1 MGDIIGNGYLAL
13 RREDGT
19 LIGDG
24 DYNRAIGEY
33 NKANGT
39 NYGWT
44 KPAEGE
50 TNLTASGAKVRDA
63 DVVQNAD
70 GSYGIGKE
78 YNKGFVSIGRDPE
91 LAKNEGARFNI
102 DKDGK
107 INVFGTDNFIKS
119 NSFKQF
125 KDYIDK
131 DVAGKVDLAPENV
144 DKLREAFNAT
154 QKNYEQEAQQ
164 NLAIQKEVERIN
176 SARGLGLTVDKYKSS
191 LDFANKLKDDSVK
204 DDDEIEL
211 GNIKRKKSEW
221 KNIFKKENVGND
233 DEWLRIQREFGDG
246 RFNGAITTNKLAN
259 FRGGSTIATDKPTGE
274 ALQQMQNINKALLQ
288 LPEDVQNKFT
298 YRGKADDGTVL
309 ITGFQ
314 DGIQN
319 DEKQKILNMVNE
331 KIKAN
336 GGGNDDLLRLND
348 KQSRG
353 ENLAYLTAAKN
364 GLAENGIWNEGGFFT
379 NLNSGLRSFADGL
392 TKTSIVAEGTTSW
405 YNPKWLPKEIK
416 QYNLFSALEN
426 IDNAGFQDF
435 KEFNNNFHEGKID
448 FYNVLNGASGLAG
461 GIVGMLG
468 DGAALKAV
476 GLATKSAGLALKGA
490 NTAEKIGQLAN
501 VAGKL
506 EMAGASPKVINGI
519 TNLGIKSIGATNTIG
534 KGLEFTGG
542 VLAGTNKIKDIGTFS
557 NRAGKAIDATKNV
570 IGAEKIA
577 NVGVKATEFGK
588 TPLGQLAKI
597 PLHIAE
603 DMATEIPRA
612 NIINKLHEFQTGKK
626 DDDYSYFASD
636 VNKYAEQMAQ
646 ALPMGN
652 KSIVENLI
660 GLGNL
665 APILRGGSRA
675 IKATKGWEVASDA
688 TRQAYSKVK
697 LKIDETEWKQK
708 RDVKARGTAV
718 QQADMAMTKVLAE
731 GLKEGDELHTMAQK
745 NQLDS
750 NNLRGTATSEIE
762 QAMKKNNVVNP
773 LEDFDKM
780 AKKAGYEILSGDSMK
795 IKDANGKVIGHKF
808 LDDNAIQE
816 LGLISEYKQKKGQI
830 ENRAKNGEKVSPS
843 EVEKF
848 KELQER
854 MSAIKNYEAKAE
866 MVDKFNEAFRGFTR
880 TMEDL
885 GIRPKGFL
893 DTIDENGNFKGY
905 ISRGYLDKDTGKYI
919 ENNKVSTST
928 GKMSHNATGGEPTNP
943 NLIKLDPAT
952 SYIQLF
958 NSAVR
963 HMELEKVRAMS
974 DLLNDMNTVGVKNI
988 DVSNEKYNPLRQ
1000 NATYREINPDKTG
1013 RYRDNNVATKFD
1025 DQDIAD
1031 VRHNIDLATKEYD
1044 MKDPANIM
1052 AAITTAQDELA
1063 RKYVNRR
1070 MEQGFSAKTAYDEM
1084 ANNPELIDQMAS
1096 ETLRSISVKNAP
1108 KEAVEFADN
1117 MNKMFEVELPK
1128 SMNAVQN
1135 QYVEAMNKANKT
1147 GKKSDLKVALNLKDR
1162 IENYKTEQLI
1172 KNGRV
1177 DIRNQSIATRN
1188 VREYAKLDTAV
1199 NDLSDSL
1206 EKVNKLQ
1213 DNIAKELDNYHEITN
1228 VRLGVARDI
1237 GEVLR
1242 TGKLSSEDNL
1252 KVMKQLSE
1260 TIFDDKLPDT
1270 VKNLFDDNNELK
1282 VGMEHI
1288 ASHILIDET
1297 RKALELR
1304 HKKLVEIAKNN
1315 DEVIAKTEK
1324 ELKNATAK
1332 RDKKLEAVK
1341 KSIEAKGV
1349 KADDYKTQ
1357 LDNIDKSIEK
1367 FQKELQDNIGKWSSE
1382 ELITHQNEIEQLYK
1396 HRNEVLKEASKDIQ
1410 KTKKLVREYGD
1421 DVINARKDTE
1431 TIENLKKTIQN
1442 ETKERAE
1449 FYETLGDKKANEHEE
1464 IRQVRRDIEGET
1476 FNDDIDKVKAGDSE
1490 FTTDDPAVK
1499 AVLQKYL
1506 NETYN
1511 KQELEGFKKYAW
1523 KFANAISASFRF
1535 NTTSAPLIAGARNFS
1550 RDTVQSFVMTGG
1562 RSFGALD
1569 SVIGGIKGGNIRG
1582 EKFNAQ
1588 ILKNA
1593 DETTKLLMKEFGV
1606 DYDTARQGALHL
1618 GSIADDTFF
1627 HQFGNHSGFLNNK
1640 TVEKLTNGKAK
1651 RILNLGYEFFT
1662 KPNDKIEKAS
1672 RLANISAGLNE
1683 AIDKGLGFEAALTKA
1698 EFVGRNATADFRA
1711 VRTNLQSLSRGTSYL
1726 NAAFSGSRSA
1736 RLMIQQDP
1744 LGYASKIMM
1753 YAVAPALTIL
1763 NNNLKPENR
1772 DIYNNIPDYV
1782 KESNLIVVLGGKNV
1796 VFIPLPQE
1804 MQGLFGTI
1812 EGIASGRYKHAND
1825 YLGGLLKS
1833 ATPFTTIDFSPV
1845 MDMRFDQNNPF
1856 DEILRTAGRISSSVV
1871 PDIGKVG
1878 YELATGKSL
1887 YFGTDTYQGIG
1898 KVLEKSLKIDGNTKE
1913 GNLLSRRLYSAG
1925 KGLFGTHFDNMLN
1938 FFSGVVDPKSSQED
1952 RGGYSIGQQ
1961 FKRTFAR
1968 DIGADGQKGA
1978 KYDYVNSMYR
1988 DVISD
1993 LEKRKEKVL
2002 EQLELKDKEIREAKK
2017 NGLGESA
2024 INELMKEREEISN
2037 KFGSE
2042 AEEKLRNYMTQFAGN
2057 KYLVW
2062 DKKKEKQFINLMLPK
2077 NQALLDTDEDLD
2089 DAEKQAY
2096 FSARDKAVK
2105 RYLGMNL
2112 PVKPSADFLFD
2123 NAKSELKGSF
2133 FKMIDQVKDLK
2144 KQKVDGSNQTLKQKY
2159 QEYQNKIQEIRNR
2172 KSKLGKEDYAEIDKL
2187 KKEYME
2193 NYFSP
2198 MVMGL
2203 TQEYTPYLVLN
2214 NKEVIRELGDIT
2226 MVPNDWQKD
2235 NKGKQAYGNKRLDET
2250 AGYAQSYIQNLTG
2263 TDKDTRKLQSFG
2275 SDQATIRTIDK
2286 IERMKKS
2293 GDISGAIALKKRLD
2307 IQVGNGMLLLDQK
2320 QSERLKKLKI

>member
-1 MGDIIGNGYLAL
+1 MAYVGA
-13 RREDGT
+13 DGRLVLT
-19 LIGDG
+19 
-24 DYNRAIGEY
+24 NNESPEEANKTIGEY

-39 NYGWT
+39 NFGWA

-50 TNLTASGAKVRDA
+50 TDLSVSGKKVRDA
-63 DVVQNAD
+63 DVVQNAN
-70 GSYGIGKE
+70 GSFGIGKE

-107 INVFGTDNFIKS
+107 INVFGTDNFINS

-131 DVAGKVDLAPENV
+131 DVAGKVDLAPENT
-144 DKLREAFNAT
+144 DRLREMFNAT

-164 NLAIQKEVERIN
+164 NLAIQKEVERLN
-176 SARGLGLTVDKYKSS
+176 SERGLGINAEQYKDSIT
-191 LDFANKLKDDSVK
+191 FADKLKDDTIK
-204 DDDEIEL
+204 DEDEIQL
-211 GNIKRKKSEW
+211 GNLRKKKSDW
-221 KNIFKKENVGND
+221 KTIFSKENVGND
-233 DEWLRIQREFGDG
+233 
-246 RFNGAITTNKLAN
+246 
-259 FRGGSTIATDKPTGE
+259 E
-274 ALQQMQNINKALLQ
+274 ALQKLSNVFNNKELILNSKDKNADQLKEQAKNITEALDKMN
-288 LPEDVQNKFT
+288 PEDVKKFAGNVDKD
-298 YRGKADDGTVL
+298 GKTVYL
-309 ITGFQ
+309 KGF
-314 DGIQN
+314 
-319 DEKQKILNMVNE
+319 
-331 KIKAN
+331 AN
-336 GGGNDDLLRLND
+336 GVDGQERERIVNALRDKLKESGKNPDDFIRLAND
-348 KQSRG
+348 KDIEFNKNLLELARG
-353 ENLAYLTAAKN
+353 
-364 GLAENGIWNEGGFFT
+364 GLDKEGLWNEGGFFT
-379 NLNSGLRSFADGL
+379 KSGQVGRALFDSLERMSVVSQLTKGAGKLVGEGIVRGSAGLTGGKVDEDKIKKAWQEDDGL
-392 TKTSIVAEGTTSW
+392 FGRSKSDKFAERFYSGRDT
-405 YNPKWLPKEIK
+405 L
-416 QYNLFSALEN
+416 LN
-426 IDNAGFQDF
+426 IGMM
-435 KEFNNNFHEGKID
+435 G
-448 FYNVLNGASGLAG
+448 GSLAG
-461 GIVGMLG
+461 GFIG
-468 DGAALKAV
+468 GAID
-476 GLATKSAGLALKGA
+476 LAALKGA
-490 NTAEKIGQLAN
+490 GKGIGAVGRGLQVAGNTEKIGTMAN
-501 VAGKL
+501 IAGKL
-506 EMAGASPKVINGI
+506 EIAGASPKVINGI

-542 VLAGTNKIKDIGTFS
+542 VLSGTNKIKDIGTFS
-557 NRAGKAIDATKNV
+557 NHAGKAIDATKNV

-597 PLHIAE
+597 PAYVAE
-603 DMATEIPRA
+603 DMLTEIPRA

-652 KSIVENLI
+652 KNIVENLI

-762 QAMKKNNVVNP
+762 QAMAKNNVVNP
-773 LEDFDKM
+773 FEGVNEA
-780 AKKAGYEILSGDSMK
+780 AKKAGYDILSGKAME
-795 IKDANGKVIGHKF
+795 IKDLNGKKIGTRY
-808 LDDNAIQE
+808 LDDHAVQE
-816 LGLISEYKQKKGQI
+816 LEMISEYKRTKGMI
-830 ENRAKNGEKVSPS
+830 EDRAKNGEKVSNS
-843 EVEKF
+843 EMNKF
-848 KELQER
+848 HQLQEAV
-854 MSAIKNYEAKAE
+854 SAIKNYEAKSE
-866 MVDKFNEAFRGFTR
+866 FVDTFNEAFRGFTR

-893 DTIDENGNFKGY
+893 DTIDENGNFVGY
-905 ISRGYLDKDTGKYI
+905 MSRGFLDKETGKYI
-919 ENNKVSTST
+919 ENNKTSTST
-928 GKMSHNATGGEPTNP
+928 GKLGHNARGGKPSDH
-943 NLIKLDPAT
+943 NLVQLDPISAFQ
-952 SYIQLF
+952 QLI

-963 HMELEKVRAMS
+963 HMELDKVRA
-974 DLLNDMNTVGVKNI
+974 
-988 DVSNEKYNPLRQ
+988 VSNLLKDIENVGIKNLDLSSSKYNPLRP
-1000 NATYREINPDKTG
+1000 NATYSDINPDKAG
-1013 RYRDNNVATKFD
+1013 KYRKNDVATKLNEE
-1025 DQDIAD
+1025 DIAD
-1031 VRHNIDLATKEYD
+1031 VRNSIEKITKDYD

-1052 AAITTAQDELA
+1052 ATITTAQDELA

-1084 ANNPELIDQMAS
+1084 ANNPDLIDQMAS
-1096 ETLRSISVKNAP
+1096 ETLRGISVKNAP
-1108 KEAVEFADN
+1108 KEAVNLADN
-1117 MNKMFEVELPK
+1117 MNKMFEVELPDR
-1128 SMNAVQN
+1128 MNAVQN
-1135 QYVEAMNKANKT
+1135 QFVEAMNLANKT
-1147 GKKSDLKVALNLKDR
+1147 GEKADLKKALNLKDR

-1172 KNGRV
+1172 RSGRV
-1177 DIRNQSIATRN
+1177 DIRNQSVMTRN

-1206 EKVNKLQ
+1206 EKVYKLQ
-1213 DNIAKELDNYHEITN
+1213 DDIASELDNYHEITN
-1228 VRLGVARDI
+1228 VRLGLARDI
-1237 GEVLR
+1237 AEVLKS
-1242 TGKLSSEDNL
+1242 GELNAKQNL
-1252 KVMKQLSE
+1252 ELMKQLSE

-1270 VKNLFDDNNELK
+1270 VKNMFNDNNELK
-1282 VGMEHI
+1282 YGMEHI
-1288 ASHILIDET
+1288 ASHILIDGAHNT
-1297 RKALELR
+1297 LIKR
-1304 HKKLVEIAKNN
+1304 HTLLVETAKNN

-1341 KSIEAKGV
+1341 KSIEAKGT
-1349 KADDYKTQ
+1349 KADDFKSQ

-1367 FQKELQDNIGKWSSE
+1367 FQTELKDNVGKWSSE
-1382 ELITHQNEIEQLYK
+1382 DLITHQNEIEQLYL
-1396 HRNEVLKEASKDIQ
+1396 HRSEVLKEAQKEIN
-1410 KTKKLVREYGD
+1410 KTKRLVREYGD
-1421 DVINARKDTE
+1421 NIINARKDTE
-1431 TIENLKKTIQN
+1431 TLENLKKTIQK
-1442 ETKERAE
+1442 ETEERAK
-1449 FYETLGDKKANEHEE
+1449 FYETLGDEKANKHEE
-1464 IRQVRRDIEGET
+1464 IRQVRKDIEGET
-1476 FNDDIDKVKAGDSE
+1476 FNDDIDTFRVGNSE
-1490 FTTDDPAVK
+1490 FTTDDPATK
-1499 AVLQKYL
+1499 ALLQKYL
-1506 NETYN
+1506 NENYN
-1511 KQELEGFKKYAW
+1511 KKELEGWKKYAVN
-1523 KFANAISASFRF
+1523 FANAISASFRF
-1535 NTTSAPLIAGARNFS
+1535 NTTSAPLIAGARNAV
-1550 RDTVQSFVMTGG
+1550 RDTIQSTIMTGG
-1562 RSFGALD
+1562 RSFGVLEGLI
-1569 SVIGGIKGGNIRG
+1569 SNIKGHGIRG
-1582 EKFNAQ
+1582 EVFNGD
-1588 ILKNA
+1588 ILRNP
-1593 DETTKLLMKEFGV
+1593 EQTTNLLMKIFNV
-1606 DYDTARQGALHL
+1606 DYDTARKGALHL
-1618 GSIADDTFF
+1618 GSIADDTFR
-1627 HQFGNHSGFLNNK
+1627 HQFGNHSGFMNNK
-1640 TVEKLTNGKAK
+1640 TLEKMTNGEIKEG
-1651 RILNLGYEFFT
+1651 LELTYDLWT
-1662 KPNDKIEKAS
+1662 KPNDTVEKIS

-1683 AIDKGLGFEAALTKA
+1683 AIDKGLDFNSALTKA
-1698 EFVGRNATADFRA
+1698 EFVGRNATTDFRA
-1711 VRTNLQSLSRGTSYL
+1711 TYRNLQSLSRGTSYL
-1726 NAAFSGSRSA
+1726 NATFSGSRSA
-1736 RLMIQQDP
+1736 RLMLQHDP
-1744 LGYASKIMM
+1744 LGYATKIMV
-1753 YAVAPALTIL
+1753 YVVAPALTIL
-1763 NNNLKPENR
+1763 NNNLKDENR
-1772 DIYNNIPDYV
+1772 DAYNNIPDYV
-1782 KESNLIVVLGGKNV
+1782 KESNIIMMVNGKP
-1796 VFIPLPQE
+1796 VFLALPQE
-1804 MQGLFGTI
+1804 LQGLFGTI

-1845 MDMRFDQNNPF
+1845 MDMRFDQNDPF
-1856 DEILRTAGRISSSVV
+1856 SEILRTAGRISSSVV
-1871 PDIGKVG
+1871 PDVGKIG

-1887 YFGTDTYQGIG
+1887 FFGNDTYQGIG
-1898 KVLEKSLKIDGNTKE
+1898 KVFEKKLGINSETEE
-1913 GNLLSRRLYSAG
+1913 GKRWSRRLYSAG

-1988 DVISD
+1988 DVIGE

-2057 KYLVW
+2057 KYFVW

-2172 KSKLGKEDYAEIDKL
+2172 KSKLGKDDYAEIDKL

-2198 MVMGL
+2198 MVLGL

-2235 NKGKQAYGNKRLDET
+2235 NKGKQAYGNRRLDET

-2275 SDQATIRTIDK
+2275 SDQATIRTIDR

>member
-70 GSYGIGKE
+70 GSFGIGKE

-164 NLAIQKEVERIN
+164 NLAIQKEVERLN
-176 SARGLGLTVDKYKSS
+176 SERGLGINAEQYKDSIT
-191 LDFANKLKDDSVK
+191 FADKLKDDTIK
-204 DDDEIEL
+204 DEDEIQL
-211 GNIKRKKSEW
+211 GNLRKKKSDW
-221 KNIFKKENVGND
+221 KTIFSKENVGND
-233 DEWLRIQREFGDG
+233 
-246 RFNGAITTNKLAN
+246 
-259 FRGGSTIATDKPTGE
+259 E
-274 ALQQMQNINKALLQ
+274 ALQKLSNVFNNKELILNSKDKNADQLKEQAKNITEALDKMN
-288 LPEDVQNKFT
+288 PEDVKKFAGSVDKD
-298 YRGKADDGTVL
+298 GKTVYL
-309 ITGFQ
+309 KGF
-314 DGIQN
+314 
-319 DEKQKILNMVNE
+319 
-331 KIKAN
+331 AN
-336 GGGNDDLLRLND
+336 GVDSQERERIVNALRDKLKESGKNPDDFIRLAND
-348 KQSRG
+348 KDIEFNKNILELARG
-353 ENLAYLTAAKN
+353 
-364 GLAENGIWNEGGFFT
+364 GLDKEGLWNEGGFFT
-379 NLNSGLRSFADGL
+379 KAGQVNRALFDSLERMSVVAQGAKFFGKLAGEAGVRGGALLTGGQVDEDKIKKAWQENDGL
-392 TKTSIVAEGTTSW
+392 FGRTKGDKFAERFYSGNDTGLNIAMMGSSLLGGAIGTGVDLYVFKKAGRGIGALGRGLQVA
-405 YNPKWLPKEIK
+405 
-416 QYNLFSALEN
+416 
-426 IDNAGFQDF
+426 
-435 KEFNNNFHEGKID
+435 
-448 FYNVLNGASGLAG
+448 
-461 GIVGMLG
+461 
-468 DGAALKAV
+468 GAAEKN
-476 GLATKSAGLALKGA
+476 GRMA
-490 NTAEKIGQLAN
+490 NI
-501 VAGKL
+501 AGKL
-506 EMAGASPKVINGI
+506 EMAGVNARVIDGI
-519 TNLGIKSIGATNTIG
+519 SVLGAKALGATNTVG
-534 KGLEFTGG
+534 KGLEFGG
-542 VLAGTNKIKDIGTFS
+542 GLIAGTNKIKDIGTFS
-557 NRAGKAIDATKNV
+557 TRAGKAGEAIKNAV
-570 IGAEKIA
+570 GAEKIA
-577 NVGVKATEFGK
+577 GVAEKTVQFGK

-597 PLHIAE
+597 PAYVAE
-603 DMATEIPRA
+603 DMLTEIPRA
-612 NIINKLHEFQTGKK
+612 NIINKLHEIQTGKK

-636 VNKYAEQMAQ
+636 VDKYVEQMRQ
-646 ALPMGN
+646 GIPWGN
-652 KSIVENLI
+652 KSVVENVI
-660 GLGNL
+660 GLANL
-665 APILRGGSRA
+665 APILRGVGKA
-675 IKATKGWEVASDA
+675 GGATKAWQKSSDA
-688 TRQAYSKVK
+688 VRQSYNKVK

-708 RDVKARGTAV
+708 YDVKARGTGV
-718 QQADMAMTKVLAE
+718 QQADLLMTKVLAE
-731 GLKEGDELHTMAQK
+731 GMKEGDELHTIAQK

-854 MSAIKNYEAKAE
+854 ISAIKNYEAKAE

-905 ISRGYLDKDTGKYI
+905 MSRGYLDKDTGKYI

-928 GKMSHNATGGEPTNP
+928 GKMSHNAAGGEPANP

-1052 AAITTAQDELA
+1052 AAMTLAQDELA

-1096 ETLRSISVKNAP
+1096 ETLRGISVKNAP
-1108 KEAVEFADN
+1108 KEAVKLADN
-1117 MNKMFEVELPK
+1117 MNKMFEVELPDR
-1128 SMNAVQN
+1128 MNAVQN
-1135 QYVEAMNKANKT
+1135 QFVEAMNLANKT
-1147 GKKSDLKVALNLKDR
+1147 GDKADLKKALNLKDR

-1172 KNGRV
+1172 RSGRV
-1177 DIRNQSIATRN
+1177 DIRNQSVMTRN
-1188 VREYAKLDTAV
+1188 VREYTKLDTAV

-1206 EKVNKLQ
+1206 DKVYKLQ
-1213 DNIAKELDNYHEITN
+1213 DDIAKELDNYHEITN
-1228 VRLGVARDI
+1228 VRLGLARDVA
-1237 GEVLR
+1237 EVLKS
-1242 TGKLSSEDNL
+1242 GELNAKQNL
-1252 KVMKQLSE
+1252 ELMKQLSE

-1270 VKNLFDDNNELK
+1270 VKNMFNDNNELK
-1282 VGMEHI
+1282 YGMEHI
-1288 ASHILIDET
+1288 ASHILIDEVHNT
-1297 RKALELR
+1297 LIKR
-1304 HKKLVEIAKNN
+1304 HTMLVETAKNN

-1341 KSIEAKGV
+1341 KSIEAKGT
-1349 KADDYKTQ
+1349 KADDFKSQ

-1367 FQKELQDNIGKWSSE
+1367 FQTDLKDNVGKWSSE
-1382 ELITHQNEIEQLYK
+1382 DLITHQNEIEQLYL
-1396 HRNEVLKEASKDIQ
+1396 HRSEVLKEANKEIN
-1410 KTKKLVREYGD
+1410 KTKRLVRGYGD
-1421 DVINARKDTE
+1421 DIINARKDTE
-1431 TIENLKKTIQN
+1431 TLENLKRTIQK
-1442 ETKERAE
+1442 ETEERAK
-1449 FYETLGDKKANEHEE
+1449 FYETLGDKKANQHEE
-1464 IRQVRRDIEGET
+1464 IRQVRKDIEGET
-1476 FNDDIDKVKAGDSE
+1476 FNDDIDTFRVGNSE
-1490 FTTDDPAVK
+1490 FTTDDPATK
-1499 AVLQKYL
+1499 ALLQKYL
-1506 NETYN
+1506 NENYN
-1511 KQELEGFKKYAW
+1511 NKELEGWKKYAMG
-1523 KFANAISASFRF
+1523 FANAVSASFRF
-1535 NTTSAPLIAGARNFS
+1535 NTTSAPLIAGARNAV
-1550 RDTVQSFVMTGG
+1550 RDTIQSTIMTGG
-1562 RSFGALD
+1562 RSFGVLEGLI
-1569 SVIGGIKGGNIRG
+1569 SNIKGHGIRG
-1582 EKFNAQ
+1582 EVFNGD
-1588 ILKNA
+1588 ILRNP
-1593 DETTKLLMKEFGV
+1593 EQTTSLLMKIFNV
-1606 DYDTARQGALHL
+1606 DYDTARKGALHL
-1618 GSIADDTFF
+1618 GSIADDTFR
-1627 HQFGNHSGFLNNK
+1627 HQFGNHSGFMNNK
-1640 TVEKLTNGKAK
+1640 TLEKMTNGKIK
-1651 RILNLGYEFFT
+1651 QGLEFTYDRWT
-1662 KPNDKIEKAS
+1662 KPNDTVEKIS

-1683 AIDKGLGFEAALTKA
+1683 AIDKGLDFNSAITRA
-1698 EFVGRNATADFRA
+1698 EFVGRNATTDFRA
-1711 VRTNLQSLSRGTSYL
+1711 TYRNLQSLSRGTSYL
-1726 NAAFSGSRSA
+1726 NATFSGSRSA
-1736 RLMIQQDP
+1736 RLMIQHDP
-1744 LGYASKIMM
+1744 LGYATKIMM
-1753 YAVAPALTIL
+1753 YVVAPALTIL
-1763 NNNLKPENR
+1763 NNNLKDENR
-1772 DIYNNIPDYV
+1772 DAYNNIPDYV
-1782 KESNLIVVLGGKNV
+1782 KESNIIMMINGKP
-1796 VFIPLPQE
+1796 VFLALPQE
-1804 MQGLFGTI
+1804 LQGLFGTI

-1825 YLGGLLKS
+1825 YLGGLIKS

-1845 MDMRFDQNNPF
+1845 MDMRFDQNDPF
-1856 DEILRTAGRISSSVV
+1856 SEILRTAGRISSSVV
-1871 PDIGKVG
+1871 PDVGKIG

-1887 YFGTDTYQGIG
+1887 FFGNDTYQGIG
-1898 KVLEKSLKIDGNTKE
+1898 KVFEKKLGINGETEDGKRW
-1913 GNLLSRRLYSAG
+1913 SRRLYSAG
-1925 KGLFGTHFDNMLN
+1925 KGLFGTHFDNLLN

-2057 KYLVW
+2057 KYFVW

-2172 KSKLGKEDYAEIDKL
+2172 KSKLGKDDYAEIDKL

-2198 MVMGL
+2198 MVLGL

-2263 TDKDTRKLQSFG
+2263 ADKDTRKLQSFG

>member
-1 MGDIIGNGYLAL
+1 MADVSIQDNGRLAVVGANSP
-13 RREDGT
+13 EE
-19 LIGDG
+19 
-24 DYNRAIGEY
+24 YNKAIGEY
-33 NKANGT
+33 NKAHGT
-39 NYGWT
+39 NFGWV

-50 TNLTASGAKVRDA
+50 TDLSVDGKKVRDA
-63 DVVQNAD
+63 DVVQNAN
-70 GSYGIGKE
+70 GSFGIGKE
-78 YNKGFVSIGRDPE
+78 YNKGFVSLGRDPE

-144 DKLREAFNAT
+144 DRLREAFNAT

-164 NLAIQKEVERIN
+164 RVAIEKEVERLN
-176 SARGLGLTVDKYKSS
+176 SERGLNLNAEKYKDS
-191 LDFANKLKDDSVK
+191 LGFANKLKDESVK

-221 KNIFKKENVGND
+221 KQIFNKENIGND

-259 FRGGSTIATDKPTGE
+259 YRGTDIAKDKPTGQ
-274 ALQQMQNINKALLQ
+274 ALEQMRNINKALTQ
-288 LPEDVQNKFT
+288 LPEDIQNKFT
-298 YRGKADDGTVL
+298 YRGKADDGTVI

-314 DGIQN
+314 NGIQN
-319 DEKQKILNMVNE
+319 DEKQKILDMVND

-336 GGGNDDLLRLND
+336 GGSDDLLRFND
-348 KQSRG
+348 KQSRA

-364 GLAENGIWNEGGFFT
+364 GLAEDGIWNEGGFFT
-379 NLNSGLRSFADGL
+379 HFNSGARSFADGL

-519 TNLGIKSIGATNTIG
+519 TKLGIKSIGATNTIG

-557 NRAGKAIDATKNV
+557 NHAGKAIDATKNV

-577 NVGVKATEFGK
+577 NVGAKATEFGK

-597 PLHIAE
+597 PAYVAE
-603 DMATEIPRA
+603 DMLTEIPRA
-612 NIINKLHEFQTGKK
+612 NIINKLHEMQTGKK

-636 VNKYAEQMAQ
+636 VNKYVEQMRQ
-646 ALPMGN
+646 GIPWGN
-652 KSIVENLI
+652 KSIVENVI
-660 GLGNL
+660 GLANL
-665 APILRGGSRA
+665 APILRGLGKA
-675 IKATKGWEVASDA
+675 GGATKAWQKSSDA
-688 TRQAYSKVK
+688 VRQSYNKVK

-708 RDVKARGTAV
+708 YDVKARGTAV
-718 QQADMAMTKVLAE
+718 QQADLLMTKVLAE
-731 GLKEGDELHTMAQK
+731 GMKEGDELHTIAQK

-750 NNLRGTATSEIE
+750 NNIRGVAASDLD
-762 QAMKKNNVVNP
+762 QALAKNNVANPFEGVN
-773 LEDFDKM
+773 EA
-780 AKKAGYEILSGDSMK
+780 AKKAGYDIVSGKAME
-795 IKDANGKVIGHKF
+795 IKDFNGKKIATRY
-808 LDDNAIQE
+808 LDDHAVQE
-816 LGLISEYKQKKGQI
+816 LEMISEYKRTKGMI
-830 ENRAKNGEKVSPS
+830 EDRAKNGEKVSNS
-843 EVEKF
+843 EMNKF
-848 KELQER
+848 HQLQEAV
-854 MSAIKNYEAKAE
+854 SAIKNYEAKSE
-866 MVDKFNEAFRGFTR
+866 FVDTFNEAFRGFTR
-880 TMEDL
+880 TLEDL

-893 DTIDENGNFKGY
+893 DTIDENGNFVGY
-905 ISRGYLDKDTGKYI
+905 MSRGFVDKETGKYI
-919 ENNKVSTST
+919 ENNKTSTST
-928 GKMSHNATGGEPTNP
+928 GKLGHNARGGKPSDP
-943 NLIKLDPAT
+943 NLIQFDPISAFQ
-952 SYIQLF
+952 QLI

-963 HMELEKVRAMS
+963 HMELDKVRA
-974 DLLNDMNTVGVKNI
+974 
-988 DVSNEKYNPLRQ
+988 VSNLLKDIENVGIKNLDLSNSKYNPLRP
-1000 NATYREINPDKTG
+1000 NATYSDIHPDKAG
-1013 RYRDNNVATKFD
+1013 KYRKNDVATKLNEE
-1025 DQDIAD
+1025 DIAD
-1031 VRHNIDLATKEYD
+1031 VRNSINEITKDYD

-1052 AAITTAQDELA
+1052 ATITTTQDELA
-1063 RKYVNRR
+1063 RKYVNRK

-1084 ANNPELIDQMAS
+1084 ANNPDLIDQMAS
-1096 ETLRSISVKNAP
+1096 ETLRGISVKNAP
-1108 KEAVEFADN
+1108 KEAVELADN
-1117 MNKMFEVELPK
+1117 MNKMFEVELPDR
-1128 SMNAVQN
+1128 MNAVQN
-1135 QYVEAMNKANKT
+1135 QYVEAMNLANKT
-1147 GKKSDLKVALNLKDR
+1147 GEKADLKKALNLKDR

-1172 KNGRV
+1172 RSGRV
-1177 DIRNQSIATRN
+1177 DIRNQSVMTRN

-1206 EKVNKLQ
+1206 NKVHKLQ
-1213 DNIAKELDNYHEITN
+1213 DDIAKELDNYHEITN
-1228 VRLGVARDI
+1228 VRLGLARDVA
-1237 GEVLR
+1237 EVLKS
-1242 TGKLSSEDNL
+1242 GELNAKQNL
-1252 KVMKQLSE
+1252 ELMKQLSE
-1260 TIFDDKLPDT
+1260 TVFDGKLPDT
-1270 VKNLFDDNNELK
+1270 VKNMFNDNNELK
-1282 VGMEHI
+1282 YGMEHI
-1288 ASHILIDET
+1288 ASHILIDEVHNT
-1297 RKALELR
+1297 LIKR
-1304 HKKLVEIAKNN
+1304 HTLLVETAKNN

-1341 KSIEAKGV
+1341 KSIEAKGT
-1349 KADDYKTQ
+1349 KADDFKSQ

-1367 FQKELQDNIGKWSSE
+1367 FQAELKDNVGKWSSE
-1382 ELITHQNEIEQLYK
+1382 DLITHQNEIEQLYL
-1396 HRNEVLKEASKDIQ
+1396 HRSEVLKEAHKEIN
-1410 KTKKLVREYGD
+1410 KTKKLVRGYGD
-1421 DVINARKDTE
+1421 DIINARKDTE
-1431 TIENLKKTIQN
+1431 TLENLKKTIQK
-1442 ETKERAE
+1442 ETEERAK
-1449 FYETLGDKKANEHEE
+1449 FYETLGDEKANKHEE
-1464 IRQVRRDIEGET
+1464 IRQVRKDIEGET
-1476 FNDDIDKVKAGDSE
+1476 FNDDIDTYRIGDSE
-1490 FTTDDPAVK
+1490 FTTDDPATK
-1499 AVLQKYL
+1499 ALLQKYL
-1506 NETYN
+1506 NENYN
-1511 KQELEGFKKYAW
+1511 KKELEGWKKYAMG
-1523 KFANAISASFRF
+1523 FANAISASFRF
-1535 NTTSAPLIAGARNFS
+1535 NTTSAPFIAGARNAV
-1550 RDTVQSFVMTGG
+1550 RDSIQSTIMTGG
-1562 RSFGALD
+1562 RSFGVLEGLI
-1569 SVIGGIKGGNIRG
+1569 SNIKGHGIRG
-1582 EKFNAQ
+1582 EVFDGN
-1588 ILKNA
+1588 ILRNP
-1593 DETTKLLMKEFGV
+1593 EQTTNLLMKIFNV
-1606 DYDTARQGALHL
+1606 DYDTARKGALHL
-1618 GSIADDTFF
+1618 GSIADDTFR
-1627 HQFGNHSGFLNNK
+1627 HQFGNHSGFINNK
-1640 TVEKLTNGKAK
+1640 TLEKMTNGKIK
-1651 RILNLGYEFFT
+1651 QGLEFTYDKWT
-1662 KPNDKIEKAS
+1662 KPNDTIEKVS

-1683 AIDKGLGFEAALTKA
+1683 AIDKGLGFDAALTHA
-1698 EFVGRNATADFRA
+1698 EFIGRNATTDFRA
-1711 VRTNLQSLSRGTSYL
+1711 TYRNLQSLSRGTSYL
-1726 NAAFSGSRSA
+1726 NATFSGSRSA
-1736 RLMIQQDP
+1736 RLMIQHDP
-1744 LGYASKIMM
+1744 LGYATKIMM
-1753 YAVAPALTIL
+1753 YVVAPALTIL
-1763 NNNLKPENR
+1763 NNNLKDENR
-1772 DIYNNIPDYV
+1772 DAYNNIPDYV
-1782 KESNLIVVLGGKNV
+1782 KESNIIMMINGKP
-1796 VFIPLPQE
+1796 VFLALPQE
-1804 MQGLFGTI
+1804 LQGLFGTI

-1845 MDMRFDQNNPF
+1845 MDMRFDQNDPF
-1856 DEILRTAGRISSSVV
+1856 SEILRTAGRISSSVV
-1871 PDIGKVG
+1871 PDVGKIG

-1887 YFGTDTYQGIG
+1887 FFGNDTYQGIG
-1898 KVLEKSLKIDGNTKE
+1898 KVFEKKLGINGETEE
-1913 GNLLSRRLYSAG
+1913 GKRWSRRLYSAG
-1925 KGLFGTHFDNMLN
+1925 KGVFGTHFDNMLN

-2024 INELMKEREEISN
+2024 INELIKEREEISN

-2057 KYLVW
+2057 KYFVW

-2159 QEYQNKIQEIRNR
+2159 QEYQNKIQEIRSR
-2172 KSKLGKEDYAEIDKL
+2172 KSKLGKEEYAEIDKL

-2198 MVMGL
+2198 MVMSL